1 MYDIDVSM
9 MPLVRVS
16 PILLLALKRIASNS
30 PLPFGRCPN
39 VFGGAD
45 VSATSNKS
53 AQPTGAFYE
62 TAVVENI
69 STQQVNSQTDNMVV
83 PAFDASRCS
92 PIYKSTSK
100 VQIRSCYALMIIK
113 S

>member
-1 MYDIDVSM
+1 MKVGVQNDPVGLKGLSVLGCDVTT
-9 MPLVRVS
+9 L
-16 PILLLALKRIASNS
+16 PIFPKT
-30 PLPFGRCPN
+30 FGDVPN

-45 VSATSNKS
+45 VSATSNKR
-53 AQPTGAFYE
+53 AHPTGAFYE

-83 PAFDASRCS
+83 PAFDAARCS

-113 S
+113 A

>member
-1 MYDIDVSM
+1 MELKL
-9 MPLVRVS
+9 PAVRRS
-16 PILLLALKRIASNS
+16 QKLPD
-30 PLPFGRCPN
+30 PFGQYPN

-113 S
+113 N

>member
-1 MYDIDVSM
+1 
-9 MPLVRVS
+9 MPSIPTL
-16 PILLLALKRIASNS
+16 
-30 PLPFGRCPN
+30 PLPFGDVPN

-113 S
+113 D